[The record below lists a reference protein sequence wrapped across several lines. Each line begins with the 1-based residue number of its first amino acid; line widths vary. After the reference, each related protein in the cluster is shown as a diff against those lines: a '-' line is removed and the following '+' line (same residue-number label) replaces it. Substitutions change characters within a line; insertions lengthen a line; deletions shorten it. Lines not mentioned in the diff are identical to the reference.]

1 MNFFILASS
10 LALAV
15 FLSIRFRSHSNQQK
29 KIEEAYWDKERK
41 ANFIRKKSL
50 DDLAYITIPESI
62 LSMSPV
68 NITPTIESY
77 LQDLRALSKVPI
89 VNLTGISNTDLKLT
103 YGTANITILSDYDFH
118 YTNLVTVLQ
127 KLAQNLADVEETALA
142 IEALEFAVSTG
153 TDISKTYYLLAS
165 LYQKTNTPGK
175 IEFLIQRAES
185 IPSIMKDSIVHN
197 LKASGL

>member
-10 LALAV
+10 VTLAV
-15 FLSIRFRSHSNQQK
+15 FLSINFRSHSDKQK
-29 KIEEAYWDKERK
+29 KAEEAYWDKERK
-41 ANFIRKKSL
+41 ANFVRKKSL
-50 DDLAYITIPESI
+50 DDLAYITIPDSI
-62 LSMSPV
+62 LSMSPI
-68 NITPTIESY
+68 NITPAIESY

-127 KLAQNLADVEETALA
+127 KLAQNLADAEEIALA
-142 IEALEFAVSTG
+142 IEVLEFAVSTG
-153 TDISKTYYLLAS
+153 TDVSKTYYLLAS
-165 LYQKTNTPGK
+165 LYQKTNTPEK
-175 IEFLIQRAES
+175 IDFLIQRAES
-185 IPSIMKDSIVHN
+185 IHSIMKDSIVHN

>member
-15 FLSIRFRSHSNQQK
+15 FLSIRFRSHSEQQK
-29 KIEEAYWDKERK
+29 KLEEAYWDKERK
-41 ANFIRKKSL
+41 ANFVRKKSL

-62 LSMSPV
+62 LSMAPR
-68 NITPTIESY
+68 NITPTIKSY
-77 LQDLRALSKVPI
+77 LEDLHSLSKVPI
-89 VNLTGISNTDLKLT
+89 VNLTGISNTDLKLR

-127 KLAQNLADVEETALA
+127 KLGQNLADADETALA
-142 IEALEFAVSTG
+142 IEVLEFAVSTG
-153 TDISKTYYLLAS
+153 TDVSKTYYLLAS
-165 LYQKTNTPGK
+165 LYQKINTPEK
-175 IEFLIQRAES
+175 IAFLIQRAES
-185 IPSIMKDSIVHN
+185 IPTIMRDSIVHN